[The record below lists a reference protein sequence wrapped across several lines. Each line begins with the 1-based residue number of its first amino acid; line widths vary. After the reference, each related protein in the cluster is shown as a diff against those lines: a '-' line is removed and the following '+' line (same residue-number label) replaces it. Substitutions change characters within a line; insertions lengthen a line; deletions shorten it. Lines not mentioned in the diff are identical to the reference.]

1 MIEITN
7 VSRRGFLQ
15 GMLSAGA
22 LVLSARMISDS
33 LWAQSAAP
41 AAGSPVDNA
50 VLHPSVFVG
59 IETDGT
65 VHIMAHRSEMGT
77 TSRTSLPMILAD
89 ELDADWTRVK
99 VEQALGDSRY
109 GSQDTDGSHSVRE
122 FYGALRDAGATARM
136 MLVRAAAEQWGVPAS
151 ECAADLHTIA
161 HSKSNR
167 RAGYGELAAAAAKL
181 PVPKREDLQ
190 YKPKEAWRYIGKGM
204 ASYDLVD
211 ICSGKAR
218 YGMDASM
225 PGMVY
230 ASVEH
235 PPVLGGKVK
244 SYDEKAPLTVR
255 GVRQT
260 LTIEPFAPP
269 HKFQPL
275 GGIAVIADNTWAA
288 FRGRK
293 KLNAVWENG
302 GHASYDSEQYKKQL
316 QETARKPGKVVRNIG
331 DVDAVFKQGG
341 KLLEAEYYA
350 PHLAH
355 ASMEPPAA
363 VAEFKDGMVTAWAP
377 SQNPQGVQ
385 EIIASKLGIPKEKV
399 ICHVP
404 LLGGGF
410 GRKSK
415 PDFVAEAAIL
425 SKAVGRPVKVVWSRE
440 DDIKFDYFHS
450 VAAIYMKAA
459 VDEKGKPTA
468 WLQRSVYPPIG
479 STFNLNAEYSDG
491 GELGLG
497 WIDLPFDLPNHRAE
511 NGPAAAHVRIG
522 WLRSVANIY
531 HAFAAHSFADELA
544 HSAGRDPVE
553 FLLELIGPS
562 RIVNVKESAPDY
574 PNYGGSP
581 EDYPLD
587 TARTKR
593 VLELAAEKAG
603 WGKRKMGKGSGMGIA
618 VHRSFLTYVATVVEV
633 EVNDQGEVRIPQVHT
648 AVDAGLVVN
657 PEATRSQ
664 FEGAAVFGTSL
675 VRSGEITASNG
686 AIVQSN
692 FHDYPVARMNDS
704 PLHTYVY
711 IVESDAPPAGV
722 GEPGVPP
729 FAPAMCNAIFAAT
742 GKRIRELPLS
752 RTNLGV

>member
-7 VSRRGFLQ
+7 VSRRDFLQ

-377 SQNPQGVQ
+377 SQNPKG
-385 EIIASKLGIPKEKV
+385 
-399 ICHVP
+399 C
-404 LLGGGF
+404 
-410 GRKSK
+410 RR
-415 PDFVAEAAIL
+415 L
-425 SKAVGRPVKVVWSRE
+425 SPVS
-440 DDIKFDYFHS
+440 
-450 VAAIYMKAA
+450 
-459 VDEKGKPTA
+459 
-468 WLQRSVYPPIG
+468 
-479 STFNLNAEYSDG
+479 
-491 GELGLG
+491 
-497 WIDLPFDLPNHRAE
+497 
-511 NGPAAAHVRIG
+511 
-522 WLRSVANIY
+522 
-531 HAFAAHSFADELA
+531 
-544 HSAGRDPVE
+544 
-553 FLLELIGPS
+553 
-562 RIVNVKESAPDY
+562 
-574 PNYGGSP
+574 
-581 EDYPLD
+581 
-587 TARTKR
+587 
-593 VLELAAEKAG
+593 
-603 WGKRKMGKGSGMGIA
+603 
-618 VHRSFLTYVATVVEV
+618 
-633 EVNDQGEVRIPQVHT
+633 
-648 AVDAGLVVN
+648 
-657 PEATRSQ
+657 
-664 FEGAAVFGTSL
+664 
-675 VRSGEITASNG
+675 
-686 AIVQSN
+686 
-692 FHDYPVARMNDS
+692 
-704 PLHTYVY
+704 
-711 IVESDAPPAGV
+711 
-722 GEPGVPP
+722 
-729 FAPAMCNAIFAAT
+729 
-742 GKRIRELPLS
+742 
-752 RTNLGV
+752 

>member
-89 ELDADWTRVK
+89 ELDADWTRVR

-260 LTIEPFAPP
+260 LTIEPFTPP

-479 STFNLNAEYSDG
+479 STFNLNAEYSDC

-531 HAFAAHSFADELA
+531 HAFGAHSFADELA

-553 FLLELIGPS
+553 YLLELIGPS

>member
-89 ELDADWTRVK
+89 ELDADWTRVR

-316 QETARKPGKVVRNIG
+316 KETARKPGKVVRNIG

-341 KLLEAEYYA
+341 KILEAEYYA

-450 VAAIYMKAA
+450 VAAMYMKAA

-531 HAFAAHSFADELA
+531 HAFGAHSFADELA